1 MTPTEAPPE
10 PRRAAPA
17 ARVARA
23 HDLTSRIARG
33 DHDALEEFYRLWFDR
48 CLALARSFTRRDETF
63 CLDVVHDA
71 MLRVVRSIRPMS
83 TDTKLERWMT
93 RVVCSAAID
102 RMRKDARRDRRER
115 THGHTRTPDAAPTP
129 DLADD
134 IAWLRARIGELP
146 ADDRAL
152 LLQRFTRDR
161 TLRAIAESTG
171 TTEAGVHGR
180 IRRLLERLRK
190 ERDR

>member
-1 MTPTEAPPE
+1 MTPTEAPPG

-23 HDLTSRIARG
+23 HELAARIAGG
-33 DHDALEEFYRLWFDR
+33 DHDALDAFYRLWFDR
-48 CLALARSFTRRDETF
+48 CLALARSFTRRDESF
-63 CLDVVHDA
+63 CLDIVHDA
-71 MLRVVRSIRPMS
+71 MLRVVRSIRAMS
-83 TDTKLERWMT
+83 SDAQLERWMT

-102 RMRKDARRDRRER
+102 RLRREARRARRDRARA
-115 THGHTRTPDAAPTP
+115 HGDAARDMGN

-134 IAWLRARIGELP
+134 VAWLRARIEEMPG
-146 ADDRAL
+146 DDRAL
-152 LLQRFTRDR
+152 LLQRFARGH

-171 TTEAGVHGR
+171 TTEAAVHGR

-190 ERDR
+190 ERDQ